1 MREKK
6 TMKAYVIER
15 PGGPKALELRDIPSP
30 EPGADEVTIRIRAF
44 GLNRAEAYFRAG
56 TMGAITT
63 PRVPGIEAVGEVLS
77 DPSGTFHPGQRVAT
91 LMGGMQFE
99 RPGSYAEEISVL
111 RGNVIDLKDTTLSWE
126 ELAALPESYLTAW
139 GALTR
144 SLAIKRGQ
152 TLLVRGATS
161 SVGLAAVVYAKTLGV
176 HVIATTRSLENT
188 SRLREVG
195 ADDAIVDNGEIADIA
210 RNVVPEGIDAALEV
224 VGAATLRD
232 TIKTLKPFGA
242 VSVIGL
248 LGGPPVLEHFHL
260 MQDLPGAARLDFF
273 TSGLLGTPALP
284 LTDAPLKWLAQETA
298 SGRIRSL
305 RVRTFDFDDV
315 PAAHSFMESNRAIGK
330 IVVRL

>member
-1 MREKK
+1 
-6 TMKAYVIER
+6 MKAYVIER
-15 PGGPKALELRDIPSP
+15 PGGPRALELRDIPSP
-30 EPGADEVTIRIRAF
+30 EPGANEVKIRIRAF
-44 GLNRAEAYFRAG
+44 GLNRAEVYFRAG
-56 TMGAITT
+56 KMGTITA

-99 RPGSYAEEISVL
+99 RPGSYAEEVSVL
-111 RGNVIDLKDTTLSWE
+111 RKNLIDLNDTTLSWE
-126 ELAALPESYLTAW
+126 ELAALPEAYLTAW
-139 GALTR
+139 GALTK
-144 SLAIKRGQ
+144 SLAIRRGQ

-176 HVIATTRSLENT
+176 HVIATTRSLENA

-195 ADDAIVDNGEIADIA
+195 ADDAIVDTGEIAGIV
-210 RNVVPEGIDAALEV
+210 RNVVPEGVDAALEV

-248 LGGPPVLEHFHL
+248 LGGPPVLEQFHL
-260 MQDLPGAARLDFF
+260 MQDLPGATRLDFF
-273 TSGLLGTPALP
+273 TIGLLGTPALP
-284 LTDAPLKWLAQETA
+284 VTDAPLKWLAQETA
-298 SGRIRSL
+298 SGRIPSL